1 MVDRHWAHLL
11 AGGFVLGCM
20 ATGAVLGV
28 IVTAIRCVI
37 GAGNA

>member
-1 MVDRHWAHLL
+1 MSSFAYVL
-11 AGGFVLGCM
+11 AGGFVLACM